1 MIVSANRRLAARNRA
16 AFTLLEV
23 LVVVAILVILAAV
36 AGVYVFGYL
45 EDAKID
51 TARTQCAMFE
61 SQCKNYMAKNGGV
74 PPQSLM
80 ELVAPSD
87 GKQPL
92 VEGGVAALNDPW
104 QQGGQYQ
111 MELSQDAY
119 GNPDPIVFVV
129 SPKTGQPIYSSKRAA
144 MGN

>member
-1 MIVSANRRLAARNRA
+1 MIVSATRRPVAHRRA

-51 TARTQCAMFE
+51 TARSQCALFETQCKA
-61 SQCKNYMAKNGGV
+61 YMAKNGGN

-87 GKQPL
+87 GRQPL
-92 VEGGVAALNDPW
+92 IEGGPAALNDPW

-111 MELSQDAY
+111 LELRQDNY
-119 GNPDPIVFVV
+119 GNPDPVV
-129 SPKTGQPIYSSKRAA
+129 YVTSPRTGQPIYSSKRSV
-144 MGN
+144 MGS

>member
-1 MIVSANRRLAARNRA
+1 MIVSASRRPAPRRA

-51 TARTQCAMFE
+51 TARSQCALFETQCKA
-61 SQCKNYMAKNGGV
+61 YMAKNGGN

-87 GKQPL
+87 GRQPL
-92 VEGGVAALNDPW
+92 IEGGPTALNDPW

-111 MELSQDAY
+111 MQIQADSY
-119 GNPDPIVFVV
+119 GNPDPVVFVI
-129 SPKTGQPIYSSKRAA
+129 SPKTGQPIYSSKRTVV
-144 MGN
+144 GH